1 MGKYE
6 AKKTKRRK
14 KRKARK
20 SGIKTIAVVLGV
32 LILTAVLVLFV
43 MPQVL
48 YRLSGDED
56 VTATEQVEVV
66 GTVDLPEI
74 TEEQIPSVEYPVE
87 LEDGKLILEDLFQFE
102 GMNPDCGME
111 TGGSIASVTVYNASD
126 AFLTEARLSL
136 ELADGKV
143 VEFTVTDLPAG
154 KKTMAF
160 ALDNTQLTERSVCVA
175 VSGSAKW
182 DNQADTM
189 PQGISVFADG
199 TTLTVTNNTA
209 QEIPVLTVSCRDPFD
224 ESYFGGK
231 AQKYIISNI
240 PANGTATVEAQ
251 DSILGLPEVVR
262 IAAEE

>member
-6 AKKTKRRK
+6 AKKTRKRRK
-14 KRKARK
+14 KRNARK

-32 LILTAVLVLFV
+32 LILVAALVLFV

-48 YRLSGDED
+48 YRLSDDAD
-56 VTATEQVEVV
+56 VESAEQ
-66 GTVDLPEI
+66 TDAAAAEI
-74 TEEQIPSVEYPVE
+74 TEALVPGVEYPVE
-87 LEDGKLILEDLFQFE
+87 LEDGRLVLEDLFQFE

-111 TGGSIASVTVYNASD
+111 TGGSIASVTVHNASE
-126 AFLTEARLSL
+126 AFLTEARLLL

-143 VEFTVTDLPAG
+143 MEFMVTDLPAG
-154 KKTMAF
+154 KKAMAF

-175 VSGSAKW
+175 VSSSAKW
-182 DNQADTM
+182 EDQAGTM

-209 QEIPVLTVSCRDPFD
+209 QEIPALTVSCRDPFD
-224 ESYFGGK
+224 ETYFGGK

-262 IAAEE
+262 VAAEE